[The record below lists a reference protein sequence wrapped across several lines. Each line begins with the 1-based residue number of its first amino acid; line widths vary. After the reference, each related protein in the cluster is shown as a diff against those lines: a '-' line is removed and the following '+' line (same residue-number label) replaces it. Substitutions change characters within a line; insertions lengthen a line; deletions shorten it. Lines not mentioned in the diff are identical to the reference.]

1 MPEQASIDCL
11 SLAALVKWASRATCD
26 TFADLVERNG
36 ALMTAQA
43 ALHAAPSAIA
53 PMQVIVSRPAL
64 VACHMILKD
73 HADNCDIQ
81 SRAVHLECL
90 AAVAACREV
99 LGLKP

>member
-11 SLAALVKWASRATCD
+11 FLAVLVKWAGKAACD
-26 TFADLVERNG
+26 TFADHLERNG
-36 ALMTAQA
+36 AVLAAQV

-53 PMQVIVSRPAL
+53 PTQVIVSRPAL
-64 VACHMILKD
+64 AACHTILKD